1 MDAETIEA
9 IGKFIVMPICAACA
23 LWVLFWFMKD

>member
-9 IGKFIVMPICAACA
+9 IGKFIIMPICAVCA
-23 LWVLFWFMKD
+23 AWAFFWWMK